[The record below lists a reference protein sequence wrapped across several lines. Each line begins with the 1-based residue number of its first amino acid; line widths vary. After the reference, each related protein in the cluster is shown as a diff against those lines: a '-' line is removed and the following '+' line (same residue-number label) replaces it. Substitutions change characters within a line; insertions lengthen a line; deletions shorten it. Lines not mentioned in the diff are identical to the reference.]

1 MKTTRTPI
9 KKHVCL
15 KNLSRGLAVITLV
28 ILTSKIHAA
37 DVFRADNANTLDN
50 PAAWAGGATPTS
62 TDVAVWDS
70 TVVLNTNSTIGV
82 DTNWAGIRIANPGGL
97 ITLAVGNTLTLGA
110 SGIDMSAATT
120 NLVLNNTTSI
130 STNQT
135 WNIAANRTIT
145 AGGNIVDNADGFGRT
160 WNINGPG
167 TLNLNVTTIFNAGT
181 VTNILLSGGATLN
194 ANAGLANSA
203 GTITLSNG
211 IYALTTTAGTLA
223 MNVAD
228 NTTNTY
234 NSVNSTA
241 DSGVWSGGGTLILV
255 ANASGRIATFNGSM
269 TAYNGTVRWASGTG
283 LGQFRANN
291 AANVGSTNVT
301 FDLGNNASGTLNKNA
316 GAGTFFIGQLFGGAS
331 TFVSSGVAGEIFD
344 IGYKG
349 DSLFNGAIT
358 GGSASLNKSGPT
370 TLILAGASTYG
381 GGTTIS
387 NGVLQIGNGGT
398 AGTLNPASIV
408 TNYSILAIN
417 RSDVFTF
424 TNVITGSGNVSNIGV
439 GTLLLKGVNTH
450 TGKTIVAAGT
460 LLIPVQTAL
469 GANPGS
475 FTADHLILNGG
486 AIGATNNS
494 GLTDVNRGLTLG
506 ANGGGLAPSSGMTLT
521 ISNVISGAGNL
532 TVSNSGTVVLT
543 AANAYTGKTI
553 LNSGVLAIGAETAIG
568 GNPGSPT
575 ADQLTFNGGTLSNTV
590 ALTIDDANRGVTL
603 GVSGGTLN
611 TSGGTLTIADVI
623 AGSSGAL
630 TKAGSG
636 ILSLTSANTY
646 SGNTLINS
654 GTLALGASGSIANS
668 ALISVASGATYDVSA
683 VSGYSLSSG
692 QTLGGNGTVSGN
704 VSAGTGSTVSAGSS
718 IGQLN
723 ITGNVT
729 FSGGTN
735 LVEINSSTN
744 DVVAIT
750 GNLTLT
756 GTSTIQLNVQ
766 SGLTSGRRVLMR
778 YTGSL
783 SGAGSFA
790 LSGAPG
796 GTTVDTSVAHEVA
809 IVLNIVAANL
819 TWKGDGSVNAWDG
832 ITANWS
838 NGVTTV
844 LFNSGD
850 NVTFNDTGSQSP
862 AVNITA
868 AQSPNS
874 VTVNATGNY
883 IFSGAG
889 KITGLTGL
897 TKSNTGTLTLLTAN
911 DYSGSALLSQGLV
924 QVGNGSTAGSL
935 GTGTTTNNTTLV
947 FNLPSSGGTQSGNL
961 TGTGTLTVQAGSL
974 TLSGNGS
981 YSGTTTNASGATL
994 KVGAG
999 GGSGS
1004 VGSGAVQNDGSLI
1017 FNRTGTLIHTA
1028 PINGTGTLTNQ
1039 GSGTV
1044 ALAGNNSYS
1053 GATTISAGTLQI
1065 GAGGTSGTLGTATT
1079 VTDNGTLAFSRSDNI
1094 TNSVVITGTG
1104 SLVQQG
1110 PGTLTV
1116 VSTNTY
1122 SGGTIINGGS
1132 LQLGDGVSS
1141 ATLGTGNVTDNGALI
1156 VNRPD
1161 NFFLTN
1167 VISGSGTL
1175 VKIGTNTLR
1184 FNNTLATANTFSGGT
1199 IISNGTIRL
1208 GPDAGGDTG
1217 TANAKSLGSGPV
1229 TFYGGTLRLYDFA
1242 SQLSVPTAFTT
1253 PIIVPAG
1260 QSGTVLAGQNGG
1272 NFASTV
1278 TGSGTLAIV
1287 LNPPTA
1293 TRNNIGGDWSAFAGQ
1308 MIVAGDT
1315 AVRISVNN
1323 FANSGIMVSNITTLG
1338 TIAGNNTIIS
1348 IGELTGTGTVGPVD
1362 QGSTGPTW
1370 VIGSKNTA
1378 ATFDGVIA
1386 DQGVTSVRKVGT
1398 NVWTLTGVQTY
1409 TGNTTISNG
1418 VLALATNSLGADA
1431 DISGSAKII
1440 VVSPG
1445 ILDATRLTTTPGSFP
1460 VNSTLGGNGTV
1471 KGSVAVNGTLQP
1483 DISGTNISNLTI
1495 TSNLVVNG
1503 TVTMYIDH
1511 SGSVTSDEVTC
1522 TNITVTGGTLN
1533 VTEISTNDL
1542 HTGDTFQ
1549 LFSTPILGAGFS
1561 TVNITPT
1568 TTLDATITYGW
1579 DLSKLAVNGTIVL
1592 TNGAPTV
1599 NTNPTNITA
1608 TVSGNVLT
1616 LSWPADHLG
1625 WHLQIQTN
1633 SLSVGINTNWVTL
1646 TGSDAVT
1653 STNLTINPANGT
1665 VFYRMVYP

>member
-1 MKTTRTPI
+1 MRISRTSI
-9 KKHVCL
+9 KNHVRL
-15 KNLSRGLAVITLV
+15 KKLSRRLAVLILMA
-28 ILTSKIHAA
+28 LTSRINAV

-50 PAAWAGGATPTS
+50 PAAWLGGATPTS
-62 TDVAVWDS
+62 ADVAVWDS
-70 TVVLNTNSTIGV
+70 TVQVNTGSTIGI
-82 DTNWAGIRIANPGGL
+82 DTNWAGIRIANPGTNIFL
-97 ITLAVGNTLTLGA
+97 NAGNTLTLGA

-135 WNIAANRTIT
+135 WSIAANRTIT
-145 AGGNIVDNADGFGRT
+145 AGGNVVDNADGLGRT
-160 WNINGPG
+160 WSINGRG

-211 IYALTTTAGTLA
+211 TYALTTSAGTLA

-241 DSGVWSGGGTLILV
+241 DSGIWSGGGTLILI
-255 ANASGRIATFNGSM
+255 AGASARIATFNGSM
-269 TAYNGTVRWASGTG
+269 SAFNGTVRWASGTG
-283 LGQFRANN
+283 LGQFRANGAGN
-291 AANVGSTNVT
+291 IGSTNVT
-301 FDLGNNASGTLNKNA
+301 FDLGNNASGTLSKSA
-316 GAGTFFIGQLFGGAS
+316 GAGTFFIGQLFGGAN
-331 TFVSSGVAGEIFD
+331 TVVSSGVAGEVFD

-349 DSLFNGAIT
+349 GSLFNGAIT
-358 GGSASLNKSGPT
+358 GGSALLNKSGPT
-370 TLILAGASTYG
+370 TLILAGACTYG

-417 RSDVFTF
+417 RSDAFTF

-450 TGKTIVAAGT
+450 TGKTIIAAGT
-460 LLIPVQTAL
+460 LLLPVQTAL
-469 GANPGS
+469 GATPGS
-475 FTADHLILNGG
+475 FTSDHLILSGG
-486 AIGATNNS
+486 ALGATNNS

-506 ANGGGLAPSSGMTLT
+506 ANGGGLAPSSGMLLT
-521 ISNVISGAGNL
+521 ISNVISGSGNL
-532 TVSNSGTVVLT
+532 TVSNAGTVVLT

-553 LNSGVLAIGAETAIG
+553 LNSGVLAIADETVIG
-568 GNPGSPT
+568 GNPGSPI
-575 ADQLTFNGGTLSNTV
+575 ADQLTFNGGTLSNTT
-590 ALTIDDANRGVTL
+590 ALTINDANRGITL
-603 GVSGGTLN
+603 GASGGTLN

-636 ILSLTSANTY
+636 TLLLTAANTY
-646 SGNTLINS
+646 GGNTLINS

-683 VSGYSLSSG
+683 VNGYTLSSG
-692 QTLGGNGTVSGN
+692 QTLGGNGTVSGD
-704 VSAGTGSTVSAGSS
+704 VSAVTGSTVSAGSS

-729 FSGGTN
+729 FSGGTG
-735 LVEINSSTN
+735 LVEINNATN

-750 GNLTLT
+750 GNLALI
-756 GTSTIQLNVQ
+756 GSSTIQLSVQ

-783 SGAGSFA
+783 SGGGSFA

-809 IVLNIVAANL
+809 IVLNIVTANL
-819 TWKGDGSVNAWDG
+819 TWKGDSSVNAWDG
-832 ITANWS
+832 TTANWS

-850 NVTFNDTGSQSP
+850 SVTFNDTGSQSP
-862 AVNITA
+862 AVSITG

-883 IFSGAG
+883 TFGGAG

-897 TKSNTGTLTLLTAN
+897 TKSNTGTLILLTSN

-924 QVGNGSTAGSL
+924 QVGNGSTGGSL

-947 FNLPSSGGTQSGNL
+947 FNLPSSGGTQSGDL

-974 TLSGNGS
+974 ILSGNGS
-981 YSGTTTNASGATL
+981 YSGPTTNATGATL

-1004 VGSGAVQNDGSLI
+1004 VGSGTVQNSGSLI
-1017 FNRTGTLIHTA
+1017 FNRTGTLTNTA
-1028 PINGTGTLTNQ
+1028 SINGTGTLTNQ
-1039 GSGTV
+1039 GSGMV

-1079 VTDNGTLAFSRSDNI
+1079 VTDNGILAFSRSDDI

-1104 SLVQQG
+1104 ILVQQG
-1110 PGTLTV
+1110 PGTLTM

-1156 VNRPD
+1156 INRPD
-1161 NFFLTN
+1161 DFFLTN

-1175 VKIGTNTLR
+1175 VKIGANTLR
-1184 FNNTLATANTFSGGT
+1184 FNNTLGNIYSGGT

-1208 GPDAGGDTG
+1208 GPDAQGDTG
-1217 TANAKSLGSGPV
+1217 IANANSLGSGPV
-1229 TFYGGTLRLYDFA
+1229 TFYGGALELYNHTN
-1242 SQLSVPTAFTT
+1242 QLAVLTAFST
-1253 PIIVPAG
+1253 PIVVPAG

-1287 LNPPTA
+1287 LNQPTA
-1293 TRNNIGGDWSAFAGQ
+1293 TRNNIGGNWSAFTGQ
-1308 MIVAGDT
+1308 IIVAGDT
-1315 AVRISVNN
+1315 AVRISAIN
-1323 FANSGIMVSNITTLG
+1323 FANSGIAISNITTLG
-1338 TIAGNNTIIS
+1338 TIAGNNSIIS

-1378 ATFDGVIA
+1378 SAFDGVIA
-1386 DQGVTSVRKVGT
+1386 DQGITSVRKVGT

-1431 DISGSAKII
+1431 DISSSALII

-1445 ILDATRLTTTPGSFP
+1445 ILDATRLASTPGSFP
-1460 VNSTLGGNGTV
+1460 ANSTLGGNGTV
-1471 KGSVAVNGTLQP
+1471 RGSVAVNGTLQP

-1503 TVTMYIDH
+1503 TVTMYIDY
-1511 SGSVTSDEVTC
+1511 SGSVTNDEVTC

-1542 HTGDTFQ
+1542 HTGDTFH
-1549 LFSTPILGAGFS
+1549 LFSTPILGPGFS

-1579 DLSKLAVNGTIVL
+1579 DLSKLAFNGTIML

-1608 TVSGNVLT
+1608 AVSGNVLT

-1633 SLSVGINTNWVTL
+1633 SVSIGINTNWVTL